1 MSKTLFTK
9 ILGTG
14 SYLPEQIRTNA
25 DLEKM
30 VDTSDEWIVERTG
43 IRERRIAAPDESA
56 ASMGFEAAVKA
67 LDSAGMTAGDVDA
80 IICATTSGKNAF
92 PSTACEI
99 AGLLGISGVP
109 AFDVAAACAGFSYG
123 YGLAHSMIL
132 SGMCERVLVIGTDL
146 LSRACDPA
154 DRTTVI
160 LFGDGAG
167 ACVLGKSAEQGTLA
181 VKLSSDPKFGPLL
194 KLPFPTRGGDDSD
207 SSYLFMKGNDVFRHA
222 VVCLSGLV
230 SDTLEAAGVKAKDLD
245 FLVPH
250 QANLRIIAA
259 TAKKLGLDMSRVILT
274 LDKQGN
280 TSSASVPL
288 ALDEGVRKGLIK
300 RGSLILLESFGG
312 GVTWGSALIRY

>member
-1 MSKTLFTK
+1 MFSR

-43 IRERRIAAPDESA
+43 IRERRIATGDESA
-56 ASMGFEAAVKA
+56 STMGFEAAKKA
-67 LDSAGMTAGDVDA
+67 LEAAEVQPGEIDA
-80 IICATTSGKNAF
+80 VICATTSGKNAF

-99 AGLLGISGVP
+99 AGMLGISNVP

-123 YGLAHSMIL
+123 YALAHSMIM
-132 SGMCERVLVIGTDL
+132 SGMGEKVLIIGSDL

-154 DRTTVI
+154 DRTTII

-167 ACVLGKSAEQGTLA
+167 ACVLGKSEIQGTLA
-181 VKLSSDPKFGPLL
+181 VKLSADPQFGPLL
-194 KLPFPTRGGDDSD
+194 KLPFPTRGGNDAD

-222 VVCLSGLV
+222 VVCLSRLV
-230 SDTLEAAGVKAKDLD
+230 TDTLEAGGVLASDLD

-250 QANLRIIAA
+250 QANLRIISA
-259 TAKKLGLDMSRVILT
+259 TAKKLGMDMSKVILT

-312 GVTWGSALIRY
+312 GFTWGSALIRY